1 MNEAARATS
10 AVLLE
15 AGKVLVSGTPED
27 ILNHIPGVVGGWSG
41 TGPPAPLSWRRG
53 AGWRVWAP
61 EGGLPDG
68 ARPVQPD
75 FEDAVV
81 VAALADEL
89 GR

>member
-1 MNEAARATS
+1 
-10 AVLLE
+10 
-15 AGKVLVSGTPED
+15 
-27 ILNHIPGVVGGWSG
+27 
-41 TGPPAPLSWRRG
+41 
-53 AGWRVWAP
+53 VWAP